1 MSTMYLE
8 WSRCPE
14 CGGSGGSL
22 MTERDLAR
30 RWQVSPGHL
39 SNQRS
44 AGDGPPYIKLGKAV
58 RYRIDDIEKYERA
71 NTQE

>member
-1 MSTMYLE
+1 
-8 WSRCPE
+8 
-14 CGGSGGSL
+14 